1 MKRLTAILCLFGP
14 IKWSSM
20 NVSSR
25 PLGLWEIPP
34 FLVLVQAVTIAINI
48 KNLDMI
54 DKPDDLLTSLQA
66 LQQQQDVIN
75 RILAA

>member
-1 MKRLTAILCLFGP
+1 
-14 IKWSSM
+14 M

-25 PLGLWEIPP
+25 PLGFCGIPP
-34 FLVLVQAVTIAINI
+34 FLALVQAVTIAVHL
-48 KNLDMI
+48 KNMDMI
-54 DKPDDLLTSLQA
+54 DKPDELLTSPRA